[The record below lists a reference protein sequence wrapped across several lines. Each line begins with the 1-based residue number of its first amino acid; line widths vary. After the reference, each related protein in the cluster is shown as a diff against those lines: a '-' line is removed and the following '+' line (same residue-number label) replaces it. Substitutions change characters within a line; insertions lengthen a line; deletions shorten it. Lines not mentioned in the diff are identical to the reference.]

1 MVDDIKSTS
10 TEVNSNQ
17 DEEGNSIMSKIIYYD
32 EFPKTFEEFG
42 YKFNEFGQLQ
52 HITTGESFVFDVRKD
67 DHVYN
72 QKRYEAIGELVTDY
86 VYNLLIEE
94 GNLHKMTLPIDANED
109 REPTT
114 FIFHSDDA
122 FTNDKLVIL
131 IHGSGVVR
139 AGQWS
144 RRLIINDS
152 LNSGTQLPFIKRAKG
167 LGYGVIVLNTND
179 NGREYS
185 RNIIKIR
192 GNESPENHGNYV
204 WRNLILTKAAAKHI
218 AIVAHS
224 YGGIV
229 AVNMCKTF
237 PESFRERVI
246 AIAFTDSPHSLVAQG
261 LPPSLIEWLRT
272 VSRNWVSSHKPLDT
286 PLILSN
292 VHEVECYS
300 AGTQRHDLTSWMSF
314 TSVYEF
320 IDAKY
325 RRALLSANDRDL

>member
-1 MVDDIKSTS
+1 MVDDIESTS

-17 DEEGNSIMSKIIYYD
+17 DEEENSVMSKIIYYD

-94 GNLHKMTLPIDANED
+94 GNLRKMTLPIDANED

-122 FTNDKLVIL
+122 FTNDKLVVL

-179 NGREYS
+179 NSREYS
-185 RNIIKIR
+185 RNIVKIR
-192 GNESPENHGNYV
+192 GSESPENHGNYV

-261 LPPSLIEWLRT
+261 LSPSLIEWLRT

-286 PLILSN
+286 PLILSDA
-292 VHEVECYS
+292 HEVECYS
-300 AGTQRHDLTSWMSF
+300 
-314 TSVYEF
+314 
-320 IDAKY
+320 
-325 RRALLSANDRDL
+325 